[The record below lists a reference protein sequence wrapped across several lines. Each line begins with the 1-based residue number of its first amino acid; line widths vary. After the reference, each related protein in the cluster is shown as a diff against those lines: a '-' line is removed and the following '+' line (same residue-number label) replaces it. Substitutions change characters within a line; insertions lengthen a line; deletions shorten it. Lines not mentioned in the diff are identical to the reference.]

1 MSAQPATHWRVL
13 LDTQAVC
20 DTAIQ
25 RIAQAASQALA
36 ERGAFHIVLAGGGT
50 PKAVYEALPALPTD
64 WSRWH
69 VYYGDE
75 RCLPPE
81 HAERNSRMA
90 WQAWLSQVAVPAGQH
105 HIMPAELGPVRAAER
120 YAGVV
125 SGVRFD
131 LTLLGLGE
139 DGHTASLFPG
149 NPLGDAA
156 GSADV
161 LAVSNAAK
169 PPPERVSLSAACLS
183 RSREV
188 IFLVSGTGK
197 RDAVRR
203 WRAGEDIP
211 AAHIH
216 CGVGVDV
223 LLESASLPQ

>member
-1 MSAQPATHWRVL
+1 MSERVAAHWHVL
-13 LDTQAVC
+13 PDALAVR
-20 DTAIQ
+20 DAALQ

-36 ERGAFHIVLAGGGT
+36 ERGAFHIVLAGGST
-50 PKAVYEALPALPTD
+50 PKAVYEALPALQTD

-69 VYYGDE
+69 IYYGDE

-90 WQAWLSQVAVPAGQH
+90 WQAWLSRVAVPASQH
-105 HIMPAELGPVRAAER
+105 HVMPAELGPERAADS
-120 YAGVV
+120 YAASV

-149 NPLGDAA
+149 NPAGDEPGAP
-156 GSADV
+156 DV

-183 RSREV
+183 RSSAV
-188 IFLVSGTGK
+188 IFLVTGAGK
-197 RDAVRR
+197 REAVQR
-203 WRAGEDIP
+203 WQSGGDIP
-211 AAHIH
+211 AAHVR
-216 CGVGVDV
+216 CAAGVDV
-223 LLESASLPQ
+223 LLERAVLPS